1 MVKSNLEIMSD
12 RKRLM
17 GSGIPT
23 FYDEPIQ
30 LVKGEG
36 VWVWDE
42 RGRRY
47 LDCYNNVPHV
57 LSLIHI

>member
-1 MVKSNLEIMSD
+1 MVKSNLEFMSA

-23 FYDEPIQ
+23 FYDEPIH

-42 RGRRY
+42 GGKR
-47 LDCYNNVPHV
+47 
-57 LSLIHI
+57 